1 MAKEGAVVVN
11 VMADDQYRKV
21 KMYDPNEV
29 VVAPNINIPTNGALK
44 ETLQEVDNTKGE
56 NSITMNVPPEVDPA
70 ADFVID

>member
-29 VVAPNINIPTNGALK
+29 VVARNINIPTSATK
-44 ETLQEVDNTKGE
+44 ETLQEANNTKGE
-56 NSITMNVPPEVDPA
+56 NSITMNVPPETDPA